1 MDIKKLT
8 VLDNKL
14 KKVQHKLLSKD
25 LSEYNLSSFHLQYL
39 LIFNQFED
47 EFTLK
52 EITELA
58 ETNKSSTTRA
68 VKEMINQGLIK
79 KADNKKLRGY
89 NLVLTEKGKTISNKV
104 AKSLL
109 ENHLKMISV
118 LDNKEEQELFL
129 SLLTKL
135 LTKLDET
142 DFAVLEE

>member
-39 LIFNQFED
+39 LIFNQFEN

-52 EITELA
+52 EITEIA